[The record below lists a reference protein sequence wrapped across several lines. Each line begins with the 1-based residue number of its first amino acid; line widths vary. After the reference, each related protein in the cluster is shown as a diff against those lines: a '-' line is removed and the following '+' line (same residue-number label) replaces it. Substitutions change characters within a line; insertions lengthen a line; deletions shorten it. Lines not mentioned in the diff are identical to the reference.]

1 MLVLKRKDGEWLDIR
16 HRSGD
21 LLRIRI
27 YGIKGQHPGRVNLA
41 FDDPEHHFDIQR
53 PERPL
58 RLVASPPPAPESGG
72 EDGGPEAAA

>member
-21 LLRIRI
+21 VLRVRV
-27 YGIKGQHPGRVNLA
+27 YGIKGHQPGRVNLA
-41 FDDPEHHFDIQR
+41 FDDPDHHFDIQR

-58 RLVASPPPAPESGG
+58 RLAEPTTAP
-72 EDGGPEAAA
+72 DADPDAAA